1 VSQLQGEEKMSENT
15 YGMKGCPWQL
25 HELEFEHGEDDYSCN
40 FDFNVRLGKEGYK
53 YGKESY
59 IDIDADQGGA
69 YPLGLSIKVDGK
81 WHKIEE
87 ASAVR
92 VVIRG
97 DYEQRALLAGLQNI
111 ALMSLPVYG
120 KMKTYSEQAEEHEN
134 AIREQTKTI

>member
-1 VSQLQGEEKMSENT
+1 VSQLQGEEKMSDSK
-15 YGMKGCPWQL
+15 YGMAHCPWQL

-87 ASAVR
+87 TTAVR

-97 DYEQRALLAGLQNI
+97 DYEQRALLAALQKI

-120 KMKTYSEQAEEHEN
+120 KIKTYSEQAEEHEN
-134 AIREQTKTI
+134 AIREQTKTL

>member
-1 VSQLQGEEKMSENT
+1 MSDSK
-15 YGMKGCPWQL
+15 YGMAHCPWQL

-87 ASAVR
+87 TTAVR

-97 DYEQRALLAGLQNI
+97 DYEQRALLAALQKI

-120 KMKTYSEQAEEHEN
+120 KIKTYSEQVEEHEN
-134 AIREQTKTI
+134 AVREQTKTV

>member
-1 VSQLQGEEKMSENT
+1 MSDSK
-15 YGMKGCPWQL
+15 YGMAHCPWQL

-87 ASAVR
+87 TTAVR

-97 DYEQRALLAGLQNI
+97 DYEQRALLAALQKI

-120 KMKTYSEQAEEHEN
+120 KIKTYSEQAEEHEN
-134 AIREQTKTI
+134 AIREQTKTL

>member
-1 VSQLQGEEKMSENT
+1 MSDSK
-15 YGMKGCPWQL
+15 YGMAHCPWQL

-81 WHKIEE
+81 WHEIQE

-97 DYEQRALLAGLQNI
+97 DYEQRALLAALQKI

-120 KMKTYSEQAEEHEN
+120 KIKTYSEQAEEHEN
-134 AIREQTKTI
+134 AIREQTKTL